1 MKQQPR
7 RTALLIYVLVAA
19 SCVYVLA
26 NREAF
31 TNPFL
36 INDDVRQQIYWM
48 QQWQDPELF
57 QNDLLTEYAKEYV
70 PLGIKVIYR
79 VASLFVSPVLFTNIL
94 TGILFVMTAGF
105 LFGLGLE
112 FRDDPTAVL
121 VVCVYFLFGGFLGK
135 MAGGLS
141 RTFVWPLLTAY
152 LFFLVRNRPGAAG
165 SVILAAS
172 FLNPYAFLL
181 CFFTHGT
188 FLLHNYGKD
197 LMKCVVTEGPALVT
211 QIKGWVFR
219 RGEASALEPPKPC
232 AAASQ
237 GAESCGL
244 TLRTFMRWNVPV
256 VIGLLVLVMGHVL
269 LPSNSFGTLVSR
281 ADMAGM
287 VEYSAQGRYQIQ
299 PVPSF
304 VSELIR
310 PWIFDLPFRE
320 WGAVAGWISVFLLIA
335 LIVFT
340 LRHWQPV
347 VSWSGFR
354 IFCYLVPAS
363 LLLYVLAC
371 IFLMKL
377 FVPRRYVEYTLNLFY
392 CMGTA
397 VFIRVAIEHLQ
408 WRRIAFPLL
417 STVLILFAVVRL
429 HNLELYD
436 YSGQEDLYRFLQ
448 STPKTSL
455 IAGHPE
461 LMDNIP
467 TFARRK
473 AFVTYE
479 LSHTWIQPYWST
491 IKKRTFD
498 LFKAY
503 YADNPEAVRNFC
515 RTYGISYFIVRDEDF
530 PSENPGMGRVYFAP
544 FDSYIKTL
552 VGNRR
557 SFAILDPA
565 NFPPIYQKNGIR
577 VLQIH

>member
-1 MKQQPR
+1 MEQQPSR
-7 RTALLIYVLVAA
+7 AGLLIYVLVAA

-70 PLGIKVIYR
+70 PPGIKVIYR
-79 VASLFVSPVLFTNIL
+79 VASLFVSPLLFTNIL
-94 TGILFVMTAGF
+94 TGILFVITAGF

-112 FRDDPTAVL
+112 FQDDLTAVL
-121 VVCVYFLFGGFLGK
+121 VVCVYFLFAGFLGK

-152 LFFLVRNRPGAAG
+152 LFFLARNRPGAAG
-165 SVILAAS
+165 NVILAAS
-172 FLNPYAFLL
+172 LLNPYAFLL
-181 CFFTHGT
+181 CFSTHGI
-188 FLLHNYGKD
+188 FLLHSYGKD
-197 LMKCVVTEGPALVT
+197 LVRCLVTEGPALAADV
-211 QIKGWVFR
+211 KAWVSR
-219 RGEASALEPPKPC
+219 RGAAKSAQKPKPW
-232 AAASQ
+232 ATASPDAAS
-237 GAESCGL
+237 CRL
-244 TLRTFMRWNVPV
+244 TLRMFMWWNVPV
-256 VIGLLVLVMGHVL
+256 LIGLLVLVIGHVV

-320 WGAVAGWISVFLLIA
+320 WGAVAGWVGVLLLIG
-335 LIVFT
+335 LLVFA

-347 VSWSGFR
+347 VSWSGLR

-363 LLLYVLAC
+363 LVLYVLAC

-377 FVPRRYVEYTLNLFY
+377 FVPRRYIEYTLNLFY

-397 VFIRVAIEHLQ
+397 VCIRVAIENLQ

-417 STVLILFAVVRL
+417 TTILVLFAIVRL

-436 YSGQEDLYRFLQ
+436 YSGQKDLYRFLQ
-448 STPKTSL
+448 STPKASL

-479 LSHTWIQPYWST
+479 LSHTWIQPYWNT
-491 IKKRTFD
+491 IKKRTFE

-503 YADNPEAVRNFC
+503 YADDPEAIRDFC
-515 RTYGISYFIVRDEDF
+515 RKYGITYFIVRDEDF
-530 PSENPGMGRVYFAP
+530 PSKKQGMGRVYFAP
-544 FDSYIKTL
+544 FDSYIRNL
-552 VGNRR
+552 VGNRT

-577 VLQIH
+577 VLQVH